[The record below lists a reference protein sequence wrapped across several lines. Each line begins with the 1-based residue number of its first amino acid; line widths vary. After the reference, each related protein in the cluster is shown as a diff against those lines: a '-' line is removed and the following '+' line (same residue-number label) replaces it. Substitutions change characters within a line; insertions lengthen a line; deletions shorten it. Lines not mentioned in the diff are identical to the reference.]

1 MFKIDHHLHTAR
13 HSPDSQLDPDDL
25 AASARQAG
33 LDGVVITEHDHQW
46 ESGELAE
53 LNARAGGLLVLSG
66 AEVSA
71 IEGHFLVYGL
81 PDLAESPP
89 GITLA
94 NLLRVVRRHGAA
106 IIAAHPFRW
115 GQDFDAIVDAHGA
128 SFDALELVSNNV
140 TAETRAL
147 TQRLLARTPMN
158 ISGSSDAHQ
167 AAVIGRYCSTFPG
180 PIASMG
186 DFVDAIR
193 RGLGRPTA
201 GPGATLQ
208 V

>member
-25 AASARQAG
+25 ADSAREAG
-33 LDGVVITEHDHQW
+33 LDGVVITEHDYQW
-46 ESGELAE
+46 EPGELAD
-53 LNARAGGLLVLSG
+53 LNAGAGGLIVLSG

-81 PDLAESPP
+81 PDLSETPP

-94 NLLRVVRRHGAA
+94 NLLRVVRRQGAA

-115 GQDFDAIVDAHGA
+115 DQDFNAIVAVHGA

-147 TQRLLARTPMN
+147 TERLLARIPMN

-167 AAVIGRYCSTFPG
+167 AAVIGRYGSVFPG
-180 PIASMG
+180 PIASMA
-186 DFVDAIR
+186 DFVDAVR
-193 RGLGRPTA
+193 RGHGRPFA
-201 GPGATLQ
+201 GHGATLP